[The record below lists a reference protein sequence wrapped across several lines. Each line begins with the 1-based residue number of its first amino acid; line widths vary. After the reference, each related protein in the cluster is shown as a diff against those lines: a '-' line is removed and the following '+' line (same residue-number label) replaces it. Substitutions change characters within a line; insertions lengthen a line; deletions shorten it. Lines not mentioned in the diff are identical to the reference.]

1 MGMSGFRNENKIV
14 MLLSDQAV
22 DSYNFGKCLLP
33 SFPSVFLLFF
43 WPQFWHAEIPRPG
56 VNPAPQQQP
65 RPLHHKG
72 TPLACFHQDV
82 YKNLKSPCL
91 IIIWVCFS

>member
-33 SFPSVFLLFF
+33 SFLFLLSFSFF
-43 WPQFWHAEIPRPG
+43 FGHSFGTQKFPG
-56 VNPAPQQQP
+56 LGSIL
-65 RPLHHKG
+65 LHSSNQGLCTTRELPWLVFTKM
-72 TPLACFHQDV
+72 FI
-82 YKNLKSPCL
+82 K
-91 IIIWVCFS
+91 I